1 MPSGSRNLSHCLNI
15 LLSVAMLVSLLP
27 PSLPATAST
36 TNSNQ
41 FLVTGNATTKTGQ
54 ANLPALFGQTQT
66 PLTTYLSMTGFFIE
80 YNAIVNDTQRL
91 YWTGEATQ
99 FRSDCNPRCDS
110 AYFYEQNRFSIL
122 RGNYG
127 FKATTGDA
135 INLYTW
141 GRDVQN
147 GHRFRV
153 RLQYRDGTG
162 RVGSLQGGGGGYT
175 YITLSVP
182 AEDNGKMVSAVYLEV
197 TSVGPNAWAEMF
209 YFYPAQSY
217 IVSTHPLHTL
227 PPEQTYAPN
236 ECPISACG
244 NTSQHFVGG
253 PINTYSGNYTYQTTD
268 FSIAAVGQPLR
279 FERTYNSLPV
289 TGTVVYTRPLG
300 YGWTHNYDIN
310 LTFGTGEVVL
320 KAPHGS
326 RMRFSDNGDGTYT
339 AYPGVWASLTRTL
352 TTPYV
357 YTVTAANQEIFVFN
371 DTGRLTR
378 RLDPQGNATELSRT
392 NGLTLT
398 RVTDAASGRYLD
410 FDYDGQGRLSTLT
423 DSANRTVGYGYDAA
437 DNLSQVVDTRGLTW
451 TYTYSGAHLLHAI
464 TDPTGKVIERT
475 FFDPQGRVTRQEN
488 GASQPVVQI
497 SYLDLQ
503 RVITEAGRVI
513 SDTYNGLG
521 LWVSQSNAANQ
532 TERYSFDSAFNRT
545 GVVDARNNPITYTRT
560 PLGRTTAITDALNGS
575 TRLSYDSRNNLT
587 SVTDARNNTVSYGY
601 DAHNNLTS
609 LTTVSGTTVYT
620 YNSRGQVT
628 ASRDAN
634 GNLTQYGY
642 DPATGDLTQITNAQS
657 QISNLQ
663 YDPLGRLTQFTNA
676 RNVVTR
682 YEYDNGDHLTRLIE
696 NYRADNCPA
705 SECNLTTHYGY
716 DGAGRLV
723 SLTDPKGRITRSEYD
738 AAGRLERVIENY
750 QNGVHES
757 GEASDRDV
765 ITRYEYDSDGRLFQ
779 VIDPLGR
786 KTRLVYNTLNQVRRV
801 IRNFVDGSYT
811 PASPDEDLVTTYS
824 YDAAG
829 NLTHVINNANE
840 TTALTYD
847 ALNRLIQLQTPLAT
861 LQYRY
866 DAVGNR
872 TALID
877 PRNVETR
884 YGYDALNRLTAV
896 IEAYQDG
903 NFNPALPDQDIIT
916 RYGYDP
922 VGNLLQIVNPKSSIV
937 NLQYDSLNRLTAF
950 INPLNQATRYS
961 YDAVGNTTLITDA
974 KLQVISLS
982 YDPVNRL
989 TNLNYPG
996 STPDVTFGYDQVGN
1010 RLTMTDGTG
1019 TTTYTYD
1026 NLDRLTMVRNGAGQQ
1041 VSYGYGQNGNR
1052 LSLTYPTGQTVAYN
1066 YDGLDRLK
1074 TVTDWT
1080 SGRYTYTYNTAGR
1093 LADLTRPNNVKT
1105 SYGYDTAGRLLT
1117 LTHQSSVTNVIA
1129 RYVYTLDAAGNRRQV
1144 METVPVCAKQYY
1156 LPVIFK
1162 SGSGTS
1168 SPTAP
1173 PDSTFSSPLA
1183 APQSQPA
1190 PGLGD
1195 FLARFTAYLPLIFG
1209 GSQTAT
1215 PPANPPG
1222 DNLQVAALPSLPA
1235 ACRSMTITHTLVYT
1249 YDNLYRLTEARYSTG
1264 ENYRYTYDAAG
1275 NRLTQTALTRT
1286 TVYTYDAA
1294 NRLTQVNTQTYTYD
1308 NNGNLLADGLR
1319 AYSYDA
1325 ANRLITV
1332 TQGATTTQFQYN
1344 GDGARTRL
1352 TQNGVAT
1359 NYVFD
1364 PTGLTQVLAETTGS
1378 QTRQYVPG
1386 LAQYEAGAWA
1396 YQLPDGLGSVRQL
1409 VNSSR
1414 QLTLLQS
1421 YDPFG
1426 NPTQMVG
1433 SPASPFGYTGEQVD
1447 PTGLVFLRARYYN
1460 PGIGRFITPD
1470 SLIPDPLSSEA
1481 WNRYVYAGNN
1491 PIRYTDPSGHC
1502 LVAAGVDTVLCVG
1515 IIVAGAAFV
1524 AYGAYVVTSPTF
1536 QDALRG
1542 AIQSIPAVPLPPF
1555 QLPGTTLEEDINPCY
1570 EAGPNVGQPD
1580 VWQLPPFS
1588 LGTPPYFGPVGPG
1601 FSTNPGIELPN
1612 ILTANS
1618 STERHHLLPRQFR
1631 DRFAGAGLDIEDY
1644 VQDLPRDFHK
1654 DVHGRGGGDAWIN
1667 SWNKQWERFFD
1678 QRRNP
1683 SAGEILQQLEKMKKD
1698 FGIP

>member
-1 MPSGSRNLSHCLNI
+1 MMQYLTRNLTRGLNV
-15 LLSVAMLVSLLP
+15 LLIVAMLTGLLP
-27 PSLPATAST
+27 PPAYAMVALPPQTPATNSLSPSHSPTTCRQSVYYVTQASPAQGPYHINL
-36 TNSNQ
+36 NSIIGEPPPYPDYTLPENYATLWVGAGGGADSETQQINFSVTFSGTVYVEALFQSDGGSVYNQ
-41 FLVTGNATTKTGQ
+41 NIFDAWNGSQWVNVYTGLPYASGETSWGWRGRFYTGRLEKIRFVKTGQ
-54 ANLPALFGQTQT
+54 DAQQA
-66 PLTTYLSMTGFFIE
+66 
-80 YNAIVNDTQRL
+80 RL
-91 YWTGEATQ
+91 A
-99 FRSDCNPRCDS
+99 
-110 AYFYEQNRFSIL
+110 A
-122 RGNYG
+122 
-127 FKATTGDA
+127 
-135 INLYTW
+135 
-141 GRDVQN
+141 
-147 GHRFRV
+147 FRV
-153 RLQYRDGTG
+153 TP
-162 RVGSLQGGGGGYT
+162 QGGT
-175 YITLSVP
+175 ACFEAVP
-182 AEDNGKMVSAVYLEV
+182 AE
-197 TSVGPNAWAEMF
+197 
-209 YFYPAQSY
+209 QSY
-217 IVSTHPLHTL
+217 S
-227 PPEQTYAPN
+227 PN

-244 NTSQHFVGG
+244 NTTQHFVGG
-253 PINTYSGNYTYQTTD
+253 PINTFSGNYTYQTTD
-268 FSIAAVGQPLR
+268 FSIAVVGQPLR

-357 YTVTAANQEIFVFN
+357 YTVTAANQETFVFN

-378 RLDPQGNATELSRT
+378 HLDPQGNATELSRT
-392 NGLTLT
+392 GGLTLT

-410 FDYDGQGRLSTLT
+410 FGYDGQGRLSTVT
-423 DSANRTVGYGYDAA
+423 DSANRTVRYGYDAA
-437 DNLSQVVDTRGLTW
+437 DNLSQVVDTQGLTW

-475 FFDPQGRVTRQEN
+475 FFDPQGRATRQEN

-497 SYLDLQ
+497 SYVDTQ
-503 RVITEAGRVI
+503 RVITAAGRVI
-513 SDTYNGLG
+513 TDTYNGLG

-532 TERYSFDSAFNRT
+532 TERYSFDTAFNRT

-560 PLGRTTAITDALNGS
+560 PVGLTTAITDALNGG
-575 TRLSYDSRNNLT
+575 TRLGYDSRNNLT

-601 DAHNNLTS
+601 DAQNNLTTV
-609 LTTVSGTTVYT
+609 TTISGTTVYT

-628 ASRDAN
+628 AIRDAN

-657 QISNLQ
+657 QSSTLQ
-663 YDPLGRLTQFTNA
+663 YDNLGRLTQFTNA

-682 YEYDNGDHLTRLIE
+682 YEYDHGDHLTRMIE
-696 NYRADNCPA
+696 NYRTDSCPP
-705 SECNLTTHYGY
+705 SECNLTTQYGY

-723 SLTDPKGRITRSEYD
+723 SLTDPKGRVTRSEYD

-757 GEASDRDV
+757 GEAPDRDV
-765 ITRYEYDSDGRLFQ
+765 ITRYEYDSSSRLFQ

-786 KTRLVYNTLNQVRRV
+786 QTRLVYNSLNQVRRV

-811 PASPDEDLVTTYS
+811 PASPDKDLVTTYS

-840 TTALTYD
+840 TTTLTYD

-866 DAVGNR
+866 DGVGNR

-877 PRNVETR
+877 PRNLETR
-884 YGYDALNRLTAV
+884 YNYDALNRLTAV
-896 IEAYQDG
+896 IEAYQYG
-903 NFNPALPDQDIIT
+903 VFNPSTPDQDIIT

-922 VGNLLQIVNPKSSIV
+922 VGNLTRLTNPKSQLF

-950 INPLNQATRYS
+950 INPLNQAARFGYN
-961 YDAVGNTTLITDA
+961 AVGNTTVITDA
-974 KLQVISLS
+974 NLQVTSLA
-982 YDPVNRL
+982 YDPINRL
-989 TNLNYPG
+989 TGINYPG
-996 STPDVTFGYDQVGN
+996 STPDVTLGYDPVGN
-1010 RLTMTDGTG
+1010 RLTLTDGTG
-1019 TTTYTYD
+1019 STTYTYD
-1026 NLDRLTMVRNGAGQQ
+1026 NLDRLAQAAVGGQPSA
-1041 VSYGYGQNGNR
+1041 VSYSYDLNGNR
-1052 LSLTYPTGQTVAYN
+1052 LSLTYPTGQSVAYG

-1080 SGRYTYTYNTAGR
+1080 SGRYTYTYNSAGR

-1105 SYGYDTAGRLLT
+1105 SYDYDTAGRLLT
-1117 LTHQSSVTNVIA
+1117 LTHQSTLTNVIA

-1144 METVPVCAKQYY
+1144 VETIATCAKLYY

-1173 PDSTFSSPLA
+1173 PDSTFSSPITPPQSS
-1183 APQSQPA
+1183 PQSQPA
-1190 PGLGD
+1190 PGSTD
-1195 FLARFTAYLPLIFG
+1195 FLARFIAYLPLIFG
-1209 GSQTAT
+1209 GSPEGAPSAT
-1215 PPANPPG
+1215 PPG
-1222 DNLQVAALPSLPA
+1222 DNLQIAALPSLPA
-1235 ACRSMTITHTLVYT
+1235 ACRPMTITRTLVYT

-1264 ENYRYTYDAAG
+1264 ENYRYTYDAVG
-1275 NRLTQTALTRT
+1275 NRLSQTAPSTGSGQGLTRT

-1344 GDGARTRL
+1344 GDGDRTRL

-1378 QTRQYVPG
+1378 QTRQYLPG

-1396 YQLPDGLGSVRQL
+1396 YQLPDGLESVRQL

-1414 QLTLLQS
+1414 QLTLLQN

-1433 SPASPFGYTGEQVD
+1433 SPASPFGYTGEQID

-1481 WNRYVYAGNN
+1481 WNRYAYAGNN

-1502 LVAAGVDTVLCVG
+1502 FIFAGLDTTLCLTAWAVIGLTAAGGTSIYLSQHQAE
-1515 IIVAGAAFV
+1515 IKAA
-1524 AYGAYVVTSPTF
+1524 
-1536 QDALRG
+1536 LE
-1542 AIQSIPAVPLPPF
+1542 SIPAIPLPPF

-1612 ILTANS
+1612 ILTANP

-1631 DRFAGAGLDIEDY
+1631 HRFAGAGLDIEDY